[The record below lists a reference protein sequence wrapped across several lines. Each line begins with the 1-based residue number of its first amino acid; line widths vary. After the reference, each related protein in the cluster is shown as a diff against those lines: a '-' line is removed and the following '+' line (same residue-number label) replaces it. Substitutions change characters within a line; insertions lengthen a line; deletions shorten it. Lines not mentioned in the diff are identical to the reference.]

1 MPPRTGLAATV
12 RSLLHELGVLLRPVV
27 APRRPQP
34 DVALRPADAGNDD
47 TEPPV
52 EPPVS
57 TAVVEPVATV
67 QAAPEA
73 RAAAEQPVKPT
84 PPAQAAAKQK
94 TPGRF
99 LRRLQTAALWLRDV
113 GLGATGFVLLVVV
126 ATAGFTASF
135 IGLHKFGMTRIHY
148 SDHQAWLVP
157 IAIDGADIGLSVTA
171 LRAAMAGRGAL
182 LNRIMIFACTSISSW
197 INYTDVDDWSGR
209 RIAAL
214 LPVLA
219 VILLEFL
226 LGEARAAHE
235 RRNGHQRPRLSL
247 LRWLFDFRGTL
258 AILRAYA
265 LGIPLPEQMAVAAET
280 VQAERKAKPRQ
291 RRRNADRKPVTK
303 PSPKP
308 ARQLPGDAE
317 DQDGEANAASPSPI
331 IDANMVEEFGPKGA
345 QAVSLWL
352 EAVHARRP
360 ISLRKI
366 DREIDGNG
374 AARLAVQKYKEKY
387 GDPSRE
393 AANA

>member
-1 MPPRTGLAATV
+1 L
-12 RSLLHELGVLLRPVV
+12 
-27 APRRPQP
+27 
-34 DVALRPADAGNDD
+34 
-47 TEPPV
+47 PPV
-52 EPPVS
+52 EPAP
-57 TAVVEPVATV
+57 
-67 QAAPEA
+67 AA
-73 RAAAEQPVKPT
+73 AAAETTPVDEAPAAIT
-84 PPAQAAAKQK
+84 PPVPAPAPAKPK
-94 TPGRF
+94 TRGKLLKRI
-99 LRRLQTAALWLRDV
+99 QTAALWLRDV
-113 GLGATGFVLLVVV
+113 GLGSAGFVLLVVV

-135 IGLHKFGMTRIHY
+135 IGLHKFGMAKMHY

-171 LRAAMAGRGAL
+171 LRAAMAGRGAF
-182 LNRIMIFACTSISSW
+182 LNRVMIFACTSISSW
-197 INYTDVDDWSGR
+197 INYSDVDDWSGR

-235 RRNGHQRPRLSL
+235 RRDGRQRPRLSL

-258 AILRAYA
+258 AILRAYV
-265 LGIPLPEQMAVAAET
+265 LGIPLPEQMAEAAET
-280 VQAERKAKPRQ
+280 VQAEQKAKPR
-291 RRRNADRKPVTK
+291 RRRNGGRKPATK
-303 PSPKP
+303 PSSKP
-308 ARQLPGDAE
+308 AQQLPEPAE
-317 DQDGEANAASPSPI
+317 EQNVETNNGSVQSL
-331 IDANMVEEFGPKGA
+331 IDARMIEEFGPKGA

-352 EAVHARRP
+352 EAVHAQRP